1 MLVLIERSTFQ
12 CINSWHFPYCM
23 YVVSISLIGQ
33 KQLTLVGFRA
43 KKEQK
48 GQAAPGQNGGKDKAF
63 SRSKKVSTL
72 KISDF

>member
-1 MLVLIERSTFQ
+1 MHQFMAFFIL
-12 CINSWHFPYCM
+12 
-23 YVVSISLIGQ
+23 YVVSTSLIGP
-33 KQLTLVGFRA
+33 KQLTLVAFRA

>member
-1 MLVLIERSTFQ
+1 MHQFMAFSIL
-12 CINSWHFPYCM
+12 

-48 GQAAPGQNGGKDKAF
+48 GQAALGQNGGKDKAF

-72 KISDF
+72 KISHF

>member
-1 MLVLIERSTFQ
+1 MHQFMAFSIL
-12 CINSWHFPYCM
+12 

-48 GQAAPGQNGGKDKAF
+48 GEAALGQNGGKDKAF